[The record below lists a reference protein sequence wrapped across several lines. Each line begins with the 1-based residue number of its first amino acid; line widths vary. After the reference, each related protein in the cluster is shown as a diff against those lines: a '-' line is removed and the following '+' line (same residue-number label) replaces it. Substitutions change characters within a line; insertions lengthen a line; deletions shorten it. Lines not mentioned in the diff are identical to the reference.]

1 MCIRLDAQGKTG
13 KQRIDQKRKR
23 AILLKAAGTP
33 MMRPLPLRTL
43 LMETLLPG
51 ESSINSM
58 SGIESPTLTMMGDD
72 AWNERLMRGVRA
84 ERRVEERAVLVRAVN
99 MMASW
104 GKDVALIEQLP
115 RADEG

>member
-1 MCIRLDAQGKTG
+1 
-13 KQRIDQKRKR
+13 
-23 AILLKAAGTP
+23 

-43 LMETLLPG
+43 GMETLLPG

-72 AWNERLMRGVRA
+72 AWNERLTRGVRA
-84 ERRVEERAVLVRAVN
+84 VRRVEERAVLARAVN
-99 MMASW
+99 MIASL
-104 GKDVALIEQLP
+104 GSDVALIEQLP